1 MTRKIKSAIAAII
14 VLWLLPALQR
24 LYEVWDFC
32 LVGFGL
38 FIHFFFFLTE
48 LLLLTLALFSLCKS

>member
-24 LYEVWDFC
+24 LYELWGFC
-32 LVGFGL
+32 LVGFWL
-38 FIHFFFFLTE
+38 FFDFFFFLTE
-48 LLLLTLALFSLCKS
+48 LILLTLAVFSLLKS